1 MYALITKS
9 SIRILHLWSKWMP
22 PKSQREVQW
31 KHLLL
36 IHLHRKGPSRKGP
49 RRKLLKMYMTEKP
62 IRRNRKMLR
71 KQKCLLFRNSRK
83 EMYLKLEDLQEK
95 QLSLPNDVR
104 KRSSRQFLMP
114 CRNPGPTTETI
125 HRSRWM

>member
-1 MYALITKS
+1 
-9 SIRILHLWSKWMP
+9 MP

-36 IHLHRKGPSRKGP
+36 IHLHRKDP
-49 RRKLLKMYMTEKP
+49 RRMLQEMYQTEKP

-83 EMYLKLEDLQEK
+83 EMYLNLEDLQER